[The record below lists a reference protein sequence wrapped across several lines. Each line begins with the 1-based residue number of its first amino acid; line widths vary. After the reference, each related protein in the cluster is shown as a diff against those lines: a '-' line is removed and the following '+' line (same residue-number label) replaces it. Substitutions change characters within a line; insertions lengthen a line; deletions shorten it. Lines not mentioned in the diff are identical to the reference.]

1 MNKRT
6 RPPIGKKEIER
17 VISNIGKEITE
28 KANDIAKQIDIMPTQ
43 KIIVNFV
50 IQVDSIPEW
59 QILYSGYNTNC
70 GVIWKDKVGITE
82 EENDNSDNSR
92 SNTDNDKQHND
103 NVNDSE
109 YNE

>member
-1 MNKRT
+1 MNKSIRS
-6 RPPIGKKEIER
+6 PIGKKEIER

-28 KANDIAKQIDIMPTQ
+28 KAKDITKQIDIMSTQ
-43 KIIVNFV
+43 KIIVNFI

-59 QILYSGYNTNC
+59 QIIYSGLNTNC
-70 GVIWKDKVGITE
+70 GVIWKDRVGITE

-109 YNE
+109 HNE